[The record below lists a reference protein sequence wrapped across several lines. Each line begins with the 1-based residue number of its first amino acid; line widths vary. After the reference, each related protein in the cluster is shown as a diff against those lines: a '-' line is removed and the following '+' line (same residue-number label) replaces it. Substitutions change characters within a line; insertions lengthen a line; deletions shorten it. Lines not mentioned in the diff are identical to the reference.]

1 MQKKSIILGCGHSLP
16 YVIIRLGCD
25 SVARKSYSQAR
36 NYKIYYLIEDYKK
49 NGKRTTRTLET
60 IGNEPD
66 IIKKANEENISL
78 DAWLNNY
85 VKEYNNTH
93 KVKEEPE
100 EVVVK
105 KYVNRQ
111 IPMDKINKYN
121 IGYLFLEDIY
131 YSLKLDKTINTIT
144 KKHKFEF
151 DLNEVLSYLVY
162 SRIIFP
168 SSKLK
173 TYELS
178 KNFIE
183 TPKYNLE
190 NIYRGLTYLCSN
202 LDYIQRELYNNSKA
216 VVDRNTRVFY
226 YDCTNYYFDISEED
240 DLRKYTGNAK
250 DKKGKPVV
258 GMGLFLD
265 GNGYPIAMN
274 IYPGSDNESTTLIP
288 LQKKII
294 GIDPLTD
301 FKIDGFD
308 IENKN
313 TIICTDA
320 AMCTDEIK
328 LFNVKNGRAFV
339 ITQSI
344 KKLKNEYKEEVF
356 KDGDWRI
363 VGDLSKT
370 YKLSS
375 ILNDEELRKKHY
387 ETIFYKIVQTET
399 TSVKQDLIVTFQI
412 KYKDYLANVRNG
424 QIERAKKKI
433 SSSSNGDKIKLSTNP
448 NDYRRLIKEDVSTSK
463 KAKNKEE
470 ENSLNESKEKEKFIY
485 SYSIN
490 EDIIK
495 EEEKYDGYYGVTTNI
510 NAEVKDI
517 LKISKNRWE
526 IEENFRILKSD
537 FESGDIY
544 LSREDRITA
553 HFLTCFISL
562 LIYRILEN
570 KLDYKYTNTEIIE
583 KLREME
589 VYEEKGTG
597 YSPAYVRN
605 NLTDDL
611 HDVFGFR
618 TDYEITTYEKF
629 NKIFSKV
636 KR

>member
-1 MQKKSIILGCGHSLP
+1 MARLRATVAKNIKYYSI
-16 YVIIRLGCD
+16 
-25 SVARKSYSQAR
+25 
-36 NYKIYYLIEDYKK
+36 IEDYHR
-49 NGKRTTRTLET
+49 NGKRTTKTLFT
-60 IGNEPD
+60 IGSESKVYDLASKENIDVSSYLKNCLSKYIESHPKVD
-66 IIKKANEENISL
+66 DEEVIIKK
-78 DAWLNNY
+78 Y
-85 VKEYNNTH
+85 T
-93 KVKEEPE
+93 
-100 EVVVK
+100 
-105 KYVNRQ
+105 NRQ
-111 IPMDKINKYN
+111 IPINKINKFN
-121 IGYLFLEDIY
+121 VGYLFLEDIY
-131 YSLKLDKTINTIT
+131 YSLKLDKIVNTIA
-144 KKHKFEF
+144 KKYKFEF

-168 SSKLK
+168 ASKLK
-173 TYELS
+173 THELS

-202 LDYIQRELYNNSKA
+202 LDYIQKELYNNSKT
-216 VVDRNTRVFY
+216 VVDRNTRIFY

-301 FKIDGFD
+301 FEIDGFD
-308 IENKN
+308 FENKN

-320 AMCTDEIK
+320 AMCTDQIK
-328 LFNVKNGRAFV
+328 LFNVKEGRAFV

-344 KKLKNEYKEEVF
+344 KKLKKEYQAKVF
-356 KDGDWRI
+356 EDDDWRI

-370 YKLSS
+370 YRLSS
-375 ILNDEELRKKHY
+375 ILDNEELRKKHY
-387 ETIFYKIVQTET
+387 ETVFYKIIQTET
-399 TSVKQDLIVTFQI
+399 NSVKQDLIVTFQI

-424 QIERAKKKI
+424 QIERARKKI

-448 NDYRRLIKEDVSTSK
+448 NDYRRFIKEDISTSK
-463 KAKNKEE
+463 KVKNKEE
-470 ENSLNESKEKEKFIY
+470 ENSLNESKEKEEFIY

-490 EDIIK
+490 ENTIK
-495 EEEKYDGYYGVTTNI
+495 DEEKYDGYYGVTTNL
-510 NAEVKDI
+510 NGEVKDI

-611 HDVFGFR
+611 HDVFDFR

-629 NKIFSKV
+629 NKIFKQL
-636 KR
+636 KK

>member
-1 MQKKSIILGCGHSLP
+1 MARLRATIAKNVKYYSI
-16 YVIIRLGCD
+16 
-25 SVARKSYSQAR
+25 
-36 NYKIYYLIEDYKK
+36 IEDYHR
-49 NGKRTTRTLET
+49 NGKRTTKTLFT
-60 IGNEPD
+60 IGSESKVSELASKENINVNTYLKKCLSKYIESHPKVVNEEV
-66 IIKKANEENISL
+66 IIKKH
-78 DAWLNNY
+78 
-85 VKEYNNTH
+85 T
-93 KVKEEPE
+93 
-100 EVVVK
+100 
-105 KYVNRQ
+105 NRQ
-111 IPMDKINKYN
+111 IPMNKINKFN
-121 IGYLFLEDIY
+121 VGYLFLEDIY
-131 YSLKLDKTINTIT
+131 YSLKLDKIVNTIA
-144 KKHKFEF
+144 KKYKFKF

-168 SSKLK
+168 ASKLK

-183 TPKYNLE
+183 TPNYNLE

-202 LDYIQRELYNNSKA
+202 LDYIQKELYNNSKN
-216 VVDRNTRVFY
+216 VVDRNTRIVY

-240 DLRKYTGNAK
+240 DLRKYTANAK

-265 GNGYPIAMN
+265 GKGYPIAMN
-274 IYPGSDNESTTLIP
+274 IYPGSNNESTTLIP

-294 GIDPLTD
+294 GTEPLTD
-301 FKIDGFD
+301 LEIDGFNL
-308 IENKN
+308 ENKN

-328 LFNVKNGRAFV
+328 LFNVKKGRSFV

-344 KKLKNEYKEEVF
+344 KKLKKEYQKEVF
-356 KDGDWRI
+356 KDDNWRI
-363 VGDLSKT
+363 VGNLRKT

-375 ILNDEELRKKHY
+375 ILNDEDLRKKYY
-387 ETIFYKIVQTET
+387 EIVFYKIVQTET
-399 TSVKQDLIVTFQI
+399 KSVKQDLIVTFQI
-412 KYKDYLANVRNG
+412 KYKDYLANVRKG
-424 QIERAKKKI
+424 QIERASKKI
-433 SSSSNGDKIKLSTNP
+433 SSSSNGEKIKLSTNP
-448 NDYRRLIKEDVSTSK
+448 NDYRRFIKEEVSETEKVENK
-463 KAKNKEE
+463 KKNDT
-470 ENSLNESKEKEKFIY
+470 NSLNEESKNAKYFY
-485 SYSIN
+485 SYSIS
-490 EDIIK
+490 EDII
-495 EEEKYDGYYGVTTNI
+495 EEEKKYDGYYGVTTNL
-510 NAEVKDI
+510 NGNVEDI

-562 LIYRILEN
+562 LVYRILEN

-589 VYEEKGTG
+589 VFEEKSVG

-611 HDVFGFR
+611 HNAFGFR
-618 TDYEITTYEKF
+618 TDYEIINYENYEK
-629 NKIFSKV
+629 IFKQI
-636 KR
+636 KK

>member
-1 MQKKSIILGCGHSLP
+1 M
-16 YVIIRLGCD
+16 
-25 SVARKSYSQAR
+25 ARIKVNISKNSKSYS
-36 NYKIYYLIEDYKK
+36 IIDDYYR
-49 NGKRTTRTLET
+49 NGKKTTKVVDT
-60 IGNEPD
+60 IGNYEKVSKLAKAEGIDVDVWLKNYLNDYKEKHGVPVHGEKV
-66 IIKKANEENISL
+66 IIEKFSNKI
-78 DAWLNNY
+78 
-85 VKEYNNTH
+85 
-93 KVKEEPE
+93 
-100 EVVVK
+100 
-105 KYVNRQ
+105 

-121 IGYLFLEDIY
+121 VGYLFLKDIY
-131 YSLKLDKTINTIT
+131 YSLKLDKIVSTIT
-144 KKHKFEF
+144 KKYKFEF

-162 SRIIFP
+162 SRIVFP

-202 LDYIQRELYNNSKA
+202 LDYIQKELYNNSKA
-216 VVDRNTRVFY
+216 IVDRNTRVFY

-240 DLRKYTGNAK
+240 DLRKYTANAK

-301 FKIDGFD
+301 FEIEGFD
-308 IENKN
+308 LENKN

-328 LFNVKNGRAFV
+328 RFNVKKGRGFV

-344 KKLKNEYKEEVF
+344 KRLKKDYQKEVF
-356 KDGDWRI
+356 KDDGWRI
-363 VGDLSKT
+363 VGNLNET
-370 YKLSS
+370 YKLSN
-375 ILNDEELRKKHY
+375 ILNDEKLRKEYY

-399 TSVKQDLIVTFQI
+399 KSVKQDLIVTFQI
-412 KYKDYLANVRNG
+412 KYKDYSDSVRKG
-424 QIERAKKKI
+424 QIDRANKKI
-433 SSSSNGDKIKLSTNP
+433 SSSTNGDKLKLSTNP
-448 NDYRRLIKEDVSTSK
+448 NDYRRFIKEDVSALK

-470 ENSLNESKEKEKFIY
+470 ENSLNEPKEKEKFVY

-490 EDIIK
+490 EDIIN
-495 EEEKYDGYYGVTTNI
+495 EERKYDGYYGVTTNI

-517 LKISKNRWE
+517 LKISKSRWE
-526 IEENFRILKSD
+526 IEENFRILKTD
-537 FESGDIY
+537 FESGNIY

-553 HFLTCFISL
+553 HFLICFISL

-605 NLTDDL
+605 NLTDNL
-611 HDVFGFR
+611 HEVFGFR
-618 TDYEITTYEKF
+618 TDYEITTYEDFK
-629 NKIFSKV
+629 KIFCQLK
-636 KR
+636 KGR